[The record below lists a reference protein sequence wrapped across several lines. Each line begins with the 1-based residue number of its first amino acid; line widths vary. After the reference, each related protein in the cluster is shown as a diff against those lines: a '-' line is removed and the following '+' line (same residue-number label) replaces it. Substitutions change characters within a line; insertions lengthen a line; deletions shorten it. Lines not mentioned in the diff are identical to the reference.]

1 MGSPHR
7 ASHSRQGCPF
17 SPSLF
22 ETFLEP
28 LSGPVQLTDN
38 VKHDDDDD
46 SEQKL
51 SVYADYLLLNF
62 QNSSTIMMCVWSLYS
77 LLSLSD
83 GFHFPLCFGPV
94 SSSVN

>member
-7 ASHSRQGCPF
+7 ASHTRRGCPF

-38 VKHDDDDD
+38 VKDDDDD

-51 SVYADYLLLNF
+51 SFYADYLLLNF
-62 QNSSTIMMCVWSLYS
+62 QNSSTIMIR
-77 LLSLSD
+77 
-83 GFHFPLCFGPV
+83 GFVLFYLEILCSHVVCCF
-94 SSSVN
+94 SVPPTV